1 MKTIQIN
8 IFQFSE
14 LSDSAKDKA
23 REWYRRGLQPSR
35 GRALEAAYDWDNADA
50 QVDENIIANEY
61 EFTEDGEVAK

>member
-1 MKTIQIN
+1 MKTISIN

-14 LSDSAKDKA
+14 LSD
-23 REWYRRGLQPSR
+23 
-35 GRALEAAYDWDNADA
+35 EAAYDWDNADE